1 MNKEYKDRY
10 LQREKEGY
18 KISDEKLK
26 KAYKQQKEDREKLL
40 NAIGRVVLT
49 YSILD
54 GVLEVNFKQ
63 RRILKKKFN
72 KNINDIISGQNKT
85 EKEVIEDIL
94 TTVTKEK
101 YYKNGYLIS
110 MGERIKF
117 KKFSD
122 KKINEI
128 INSTIDGKRRS
139 NRLWKNKKEIEKK
152 LKKEIRKLFDGET
165 SVNDIK
171 KLVENKFNQ
180 NDFNTKRLVETE
192 VSRCQ
197 NQANEY
203 FAEEH
208 EVGKQMFIA
217 TLDDRTTE
225 FCQEHD
231 SRTYKTNDPDK
242 PYLPAHPFCRSCYIP
257 VVEDWEPTIRKDNKN
272 KEYIDFMSY
281 EEWKEII

>member
-110 MGERIKF
+110 MGERIKL

-128 INSTIDGKRRS
+128 INSTIDGKRWS
-139 NRLWKNKKEIEKK
+139 NRLWKNKKELEKK
-152 LKKEIRKLFDGET
+152 LKKEISKLFDGET

-180 NDFNTKRLVETE
+180 NAFNTKRWW
-192 VSRCQ
+192 
-197 NQANEY
+197 
-203 FAEEH
+203 
-208 EVGKQMFIA
+208 KQKFQDVKIKLMNI
-217 TLDDRTTE
+217 L
-225 FCQEHD
+225 
-231 SRTYKTNDPDK
+231 
-242 PYLPAHPFCRSCYIP
+242 L
-257 VVEDWEPTIRKDNKN
+257 KN
-272 KEYIDFMSY
+272 MK
-281 EEWKEII
+281 